1 MRNSVTVPVC
11 VPLVVSHHQLT
22 ITRNSVSFVC
32 INNHLCLCMHTTGAW
47 NLAKAPFLR
56 WSEGD
61 LWNVTME
68 LAAGGVYEYK

>member
-1 MRNSVTVPVC
+1 MAAGF
-11 VPLVVSHHQLT
+11 PLMLLL
-22 ITRNSVSFVC
+22 R
-32 INNHLCLCMHTTGAW
+32 HLCLCGVPGAW

>member
-1 MRNSVTVPVC
+1 MAAAASKQQHPTSVLSLII
-11 VPLVVSHHQLT
+11 LVSML
-22 ITRNSVSFVC
+22 
-32 INNHLCLCMHTTGAW
+32 TGAW

>member
-1 MRNSVTVPVC
+1 MMAGCTHKIMSVMIPA
-11 VPLVVSHHQLT
+11 
-22 ITRNSVSFVC
+22 
-32 INNHLCLCMHTTGAW
+32 GAW

>member
-1 MRNSVTVPVC
+1 MR
-11 VPLVVSHHQLT
+11 
-22 ITRNSVSFVC
+22 TRLAAAL
-32 INNHLCLCMHTTGAW
+32 HRLAGAW

-68 LAAGGVYEYK
+68 LAAGGVYEYKCVQT